1 MNKPIV
7 FTSLAFFMIESI
19 AILFWI
25 ISQFVGIEKIIIYG
39 IIGVLNIA
47 FLIALF
53 IGVSEND

>member
-7 FTSLAFFMIESI
+7 FTSLAFLMIESI
-19 AILFWI
+19 SVLLWI